1 MKLQHLERLAG
12 LLATRE
18 HTPIVRR
25 VGLFAGK
32 RGYYLDDDYLGA
44 NVDGAFMALVDKI
57 EARMAWEL
65 RDMPQ
70 SAVATRRGRAGV
82 GN

>member
-1 MKLQHLERLAG
+1 MKLHHLERLAS

-18 HTPIVRR
+18 HSPTVRR

-32 RGYYLDDDYLGA
+32 RGYYLDDEYLGA
-44 NVDGAFMALVDKI
+44 NVDEAFMALVDKI

-70 SAVATRRGRAGV
+70 SKVSTRRGRG
-82 GN
+82 